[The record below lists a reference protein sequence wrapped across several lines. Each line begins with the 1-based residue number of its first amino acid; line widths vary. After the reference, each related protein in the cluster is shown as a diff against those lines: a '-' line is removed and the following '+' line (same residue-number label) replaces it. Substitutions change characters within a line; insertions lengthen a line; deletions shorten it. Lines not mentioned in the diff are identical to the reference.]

1 MYSERMNQRTRIY
14 EYMREHGGIT
24 TLDAMYDLGVT
35 RLSGRIFDLR
45 KSGVEIGSERVTVKN
60 RYGEDCSVVRYRLR
74 G

>member
-1 MYSERMNQRTRIY
+1 MMNQQQRIY
-14 EYMREHGGIT
+14 DYMREHGGIT

-45 KSGVEIGSERVTVKN
+45 KSGVEIDSERVTVKN
-60 RYGEDCSVVRYRLR
+60 RYGEDCSVVRYSLR

>member
-1 MYSERMNQRTRIY
+1 MNQQTRIY
-14 EYMREHGGIT
+14 DYMREHGGIT

-45 KSGVEIGSERVTVKN
+45 KSGVEIDSERITVKN
-60 RYGEDCSVVRYRLR
+60 RYGEDCSVVRYSLR

>member
-1 MYSERMNQRTRIY
+1 MNQQTRIY
-14 EYMREHGGIT
+14 EYMQEHGGIT

-45 KSGVEIGSERVTVKN
+45 KSGVDIDSERITVKN

>member
-1 MYSERMNQRTRIY
+1 MNQQQRIF
-14 EYMREHGGIT
+14 EYMKAHGGIT

-45 KSGVEIGSERVTVKN
+45 KSGVEIDSERITVKN
-60 RYGEDCSVVRYRLR
+60 RYGEDCSVVRYSLR